1 MPAGLPARHHPS
13 MRTIRRFLP
22 FAFLCALTFP
32 ASLLASAST
41 PVRLTYET
49 YALGMPVSSLSSTL
63 ELGAQSYRIDLAFHT
78 IGIAALFSAGQ
89 QRSIVQGVW
98 DGDRPV
104 PHWFAGDG
112 VWRGEN
118 RHVLIEYRQ
127 GQPSVLSLVPPA
139 DPGREPVPPA
149 MTANT
154 VDQLSAIALVIH
166 RVAATGRCDASAR
179 TYDGRRLATF
189 EAVTV
194 GQELLTA
201 NERSS
206 FSGRALRC
214 DFQGRLLAGFMR
226 AAGDEARQPKHG
238 SAWLAPV
245 VPGAPPLPVRITFE
259 TSWLGQATMY
269 LTGATPALPPS
280 AAAHN

>member
-1 MPAGLPARHHPS
+1 MQ
-13 MRTIRRFLP
+13 TIRRFLP
-22 FAFLCALTFP
+22 LAFLCALTFP
-32 ASLLASAST
+32 ASLFASAST
-41 PVRLTYET
+41 PVHLTYET
-49 YALGMPVSSLSSTL
+49 YALGFPVSSLSATL
-63 ELGAQSYRIDLAFHT
+63 DLGAQSYRIDLAFRT
-78 IGIAALFSAGQ
+78 IGIAAFFSAGH

-98 DGDRPV
+98 DRGRPV

-112 VWRGEN
+112 VWHGQN
-118 RHVLIEYRQ
+118 RHVLIEYHQ
-127 GQPSVLSLVPPA
+127 GQPSVLSLVPPT

-154 VDQLSAIALVIH
+154 VDQLSAIGLVIR
-166 RVAATGRCDASAR
+166 RVAETGRCDASTR

-194 GQELLTA
+194 GEQVLTA
-201 NERSS
+201 NDRSK
-206 FSGRALRC
+206 FQGPALRC

-226 AAGDEARQPKHG
+226 GAGEEARRPKHG
-238 SAWLAPV
+238 SAWLATV
-245 VPGAPPLPVRITFE
+245 VPGAPPFPVRITFE

-269 LTGATPALPPS
+269 LTGASRELPPS